1 MGSQKQHAFMASPL
15 KFNDRVV
22 ADMVRLPG
30 VLLSH
35 LPLTRDEVELSAHI
49 PVAVGL
55 LLVVRGHDELVEQML
70 HRVALSKLVIS
81 LLPPG
86 LQ

>member
-1 MGSQKQHAFMASPL
+1 MGSQKQHGFMASPL
-15 KFNDRVV
+15 SFNDRVV

-35 LPLTRDEVELSAHI
+35 VPLTRDKVEPSAHI

-55 LLVVRGHDELVEQML
+55 LLVRGHDELVEQML

>member
-1 MGSQKQHAFMASPL
+1 MGSQKQHGFMASPL

-35 LPLTRDEVELSAHI
+35 LPLTRDEVELGAHI

-55 LLVVRGHDELVEQML
+55 LLLVRGHDELVEQML